1 MCLYSVPADYHR
13 YPPGECTSRAARLPG
28 NPRNLS
34 TANVEREDPNPA
46 GVGVGWDSCQGVR
59 AAAIKPC
66 ACTHPSTEAGRSY
79 LFGFG
84 AAACMG
90 GPIGERGIE
99 HVLCFW
105 SSCSVFQ
112 SLSGWRWDRWREV
125 QKASKRTGRWG
136 LSSCHPVKR
145 DPARCQQRAL
155 HYSYRCP
162 GDAGRTGC

>member
-1 MCLYSVPADYHR
+1 
-13 YPPGECTSRAARLPG
+13 
-28 NPRNLS
+28 LS

-136 LSSCHPVKR
+136 LSSCHPVILSSGTR
-145 DPARCQQRAL
+145 RGVNSALSTIRIAARVTQDGQAVEEACRAMSTPSL
-155 HYSYRCP
+155 S
-162 GDAGRTGC
+162 D